1 MNHVKVDQVIA
12 YLRANGKQQVID
24 LRPALLA
31 AKSERQVY
39 YATDTHWND
48 YGAYIAYS
56 AIMNEL
62 RKTNPN
68 LIAHPA
74 SDFEPVSRDS
84 GAADLAAVMGVTT
97 LLRSRSN
104 LRRCST

>member
-1 MNHVKVDQVIA
+1 MDQVIA

-24 LRPALLA
+24 LRPALLT

-62 RKTNPN
+62 RKTDPK
-68 LIAHPA
+68 I
-74 SDFEPVSRDS
+74 S
-84 GAADLAAVMGVTT
+84 
-97 LLRSRSN
+97 LRIR
-104 LRRCST
+104 LGL